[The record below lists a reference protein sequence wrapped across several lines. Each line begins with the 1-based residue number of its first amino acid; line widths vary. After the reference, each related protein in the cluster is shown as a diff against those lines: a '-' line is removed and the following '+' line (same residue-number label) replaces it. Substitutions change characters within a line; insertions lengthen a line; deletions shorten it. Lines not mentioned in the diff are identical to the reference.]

1 MVSNLVDFLVTVYG
15 LVAEESMNES
25 LFLRL

>member
-1 MVSNLVDFLVTVYG
+1 MVSNLMDFLVKVCG
-15 LVAEESMNES
+15 MVAEESMNES